1 MSGYKPKLYVAG
13 KFADGSY
20 VNKHIEKLEALGYT
34 ITHNWTKVEDSKEHT
49 TDELAKY
56 AAADIDGV
64 VAADYLIVIIT
75 DPTYPYRGSCSEL
88 GAALALKKKVFVLYD
103 LPKESTGYY
112 SNIFAKHALVSKF
125 SSMSDLIAALEQY
138 CAQCHESLGEGY
150 ACANCD
156 EQICRT
162 CVLSGTIQ
170 LEEWLDVSNH
180 CSKCAKLLCYDCV
193 LGCYTCANYGADFVT
208 YCEKCAP
215 EDLEYIQCKYHRWSV
230 CNKHPDKKC
239 GTCYA
244 NRNYHQKHFI

>member
-1 MSGYKPKLYVAG
+1 MKYTNPPNGFSGIGVKSRSFSAFPNLSLNIVCISLIFSLINSNFEYLFLIKRISKYKPKLYVAG

-112 SNIFAKHALVSKF
+112 SNIFAKHALVSNF

-150 ACANCD
+150 ACADCD

-180 CSKCAKLLCYDCV
+180 C
-193 LGCYTCANYGADFVT
+193 
-208 YCEKCAP
+208 
-215 EDLEYIQCKYHRWSV
+215 
-230 CNKHPDKKC
+230 
-239 GTCYA
+239 
-244 NRNYHQKHFI
+244 